1 MKAIACWNKS
11 DAEKILRTE
20 ALQGDAA
27 VFAAIHTPL
36 RSIKVSGPLAASLSE
51 TSEHSVLSLLSATER
66 EHALCVVRGHPG
78 TGKSHLIRWLRAH
91 WNVEGDEPFLVPR
104 TDGSLTGTLRR
115 LREQL
120 GSEYESLFA
129 GLADESRV
137 ALAGRAND
145 FQSRIANSLR
155 EGYYEGTPPVH
166 AEFCARN
173 KVYDLIGSQ
182 RVLEKWSAPRRILQ
196 ILSGSG
202 ADGEHSER
210 DQESAKFFLKDIAE
224 LAHAAFAERALS
236 PAAGL
241 FRTPLHREAQK
252 LQPLLEAGRSDA
264 EIRKTLGDDAIPNSL
279 KLVEALNA
287 RRNDAVR
294 DLLGLG
300 RHALKDLFRK
310 LRIELKARG
319 KRLVLMLEDVTSF
332 EGVDDQLIEAVIQR
346 ADVEGNEDLCRLVAI
361 CGVTPDYYEEELS
374 KLGNVVDRIDLH
386 VVLEGDG
393 NVLATEETRRTF
405 AGRYLR
411 AIRAGVPALS
421 TSTAPPNRCSHCV
434 QRSECHRAFGVARVD
449 EDEVGLY
456 PFNAR
461 ALNTLFEELE
471 DAKSRGKLVQTPR
484 GFLKAV
490 LAPTLFEPQHLVDG
504 GFPTAQVE
512 TTWHPERARHRL
524 GPAGGV
530 MGRALEARTAGLGP
544 EDQQRVRRLMAW
556 WGEWKAPQTARDDE
570 SGELTFGTVPKGVF
584 DTFQLPWVG
593 DESAP
598 VIVKADHP
606 EKARTSDGAATA
618 PEVLPRGRSSHPPA
632 VTNAPLAGT
641 RDAPGVDDKKEDR
654 REEKK
659 KKPEKRFRAS
669 GADERSSQLATWRD
683 GGALENDGFWNG
695 QLARLVAALP
705 WAELEIDPWTQQ
717 EFFTPELVTLD
728 GTTGRRLTT
737 YFFVPREDVIA
748 NGLEALASLD
758 SDPETS
764 PEPNW
769 YSVAE
774 CMRRLGEL
782 AREHVQRLF
791 QNEKEA
797 RWDFRPRLAQALLA
811 RAYIRGRTRPDAPL
825 IDQWAVVLE
834 RGGEITDFG
843 RERVDSWLA
852 WEKETRLVADL
863 PNLFELALVAGSPDD
878 KADRRSTLLDV
889 STVAA
894 ALVRFSRTLRFDDE
908 GPAQELRGDKF
919 VLIRK
924 FLEWTKA
931 PTQIDKVA
939 RFERDRLR
947 RMLDAID
954 AAAGRRSMSEHLEE
968 ARTVLN
974 TATAQALDLVPHHAV
989 EWQKLCTEIFGSAET
1004 PSLDPMWERVDR
1016 EVEALTADSAE
1027 GPRVDALAGPEA
1039 LSWCLSR
1046 RADEI
1051 SKAHSQLNRLDALIA
1066 KLTADL
1072 KNRVDTKLGGAD
1084 DLEKQLSKVANTL
1097 TEALDRIDSLL
1108 EVAGE

>member
-36 RSIKVSGPLAASLSE
+36 RSIQVSGPLAASLSE
-51 TSEHSVLSLLSATER
+51 TSERSVLSLLSATER

-241 FRTPLHREAQK
+241 FRTPLHRESQK
-252 LQPLLEAGRSDA
+252 LQPLLEAGRPDA

-310 LRIELKARG
+310 LRIELKARS

-386 VVLEGDG
+386 ILLEGDG
-393 NVLATEETRRTF
+393 NVLATEDARRTF

-421 TSTAPPNRCSHCV
+421 TSAAPPNRCSQCV
-434 QRSECHRAFGVARVD
+434 QQLECHRAFGVARVD
-449 EDEVGLY
+449 EDDVGLY

-490 LAPTLFEPQHLVDG
+490 LGPTLFEPQHIIDG
-504 GFPTAQVE
+504 AFPTAQVE

-530 MGRALEARTAGLGP
+530 MGRALEARTEGVGV
-544 EDQQRVRRLMAW
+544 EDQQRVRRLVAW
-556 WGEWKAPQTARDDE
+556 WGDWKVPRTAIVPECGD
-570 SGELTFGTVPKGVF
+570 LAFGGVSKAVF
-584 DTFQLPWVG
+584 DTFRLPWVG
-593 DESAP
+593 DESP
-598 VIVKADHP
+598 
-606 EKARTSDGAATA
+606 
-618 PEVLPRGRSSHPPA
+618 
-632 VTNAPLAGT
+632 
-641 RDAPGVDDKKEDR
+641 APGPGPGPGPSPGPDPGPSPGPDPGPRPGPAPGPSPGPDPGARPGPAPGPSPGAGPGPGPK
-654 REEKK
+654 
-659 KKPEKRFRAS
+659 KRFRAS
-669 GADERSSQLATWRD
+669 DADERSSQLGTWRD
-683 GGALENDGFWNG
+683 GGSLENDGFWNA

-782 AREHVQRLF
+782 AREHVRRLF
-791 QNEKEA
+791 QNEKAA

-852 WEKETRLVADL
+852 WEKETRLVSDL

-894 ALVRFSRTLRFDDE
+894 ALLRFSRTLRFDDE
-908 GPAQELRGDKF
+908 GPAQELKGDKF

-931 PTQIDKVA
+931 ATQIDKVA

-974 TATAQALDLVPHHAV
+974 TATAQALDLVPHYAV

-1016 EVEALTADSAE
+1016 EVEAMTADGAE
-1027 GPRVDALAGPEA
+1027 GPRVDALAGPDA
-1039 LSWCLSR
+1039 LTWCLSR

-1051 SKAHSQLNRLDALIA
+1051 SKAHGQLNRLDALIA

-1072 KNRVDTKLGGAD
+1072 KSRVDTKLGGAD

-1108 EVAGE
+1108 EGEGE